1 VIAGFFIEKKGGQF
15 KMIHKEKCA
24 YMAHDKGKCECRILT
39 ENVCEY
45 KECSFFK
52 SRIEYEQNKG
62 RDFLYESY
70 LKGEVSRARYIK
82 LCKKY
87 PSCNRTLLPKNGN

>member
-1 VIAGFFIEKKGGQF
+1 MGNTN
-15 KMIHKEKCA
+15 KCA
-24 YMAHDKGKCECRILT
+24 YMVRKGDKCECRILT

-52 SRIEYEQNKG
+52 SHIEYERTKG

-70 LKGEVSRARYIK
+70 LKGEVSRARYVK
-82 LCKKY
+82 FCKKY
-87 PSCNRTLLPKNGN
+87 PSCNRTLLPQNEN